1 MAAIAPVRPRAPQ
14 VRAARRRGRG
24 PLVAVSLLLI
34 VAVTALLAAAAAVVH
49 QARQY
54 DDARTDAIVVLG
66 ASQYWGE
73 PSPVFANRLDH
84 AAQLY
89 RDGVAAQVVTVGG
102 RIPGDRTTEAQAGAD
117 YLAARGV
124 PADAIVVVARGKDTI
139 SSLEA
144 VARLRQ
150 RYGWDSLTLV
160 SDRTHLARSAAIAD
174 SLGFDAH
181 VSGPARGDGAI
192 LTPEYVAR
200 ETAGLL
206 RFAVYDRW
214 LLAGRR

>member
-1 MAAIAPVRPRAPQ
+1 MAV
-14 VRAARRRGRG
+14 VAAVG
-24 PLVAVSLLLI
+24 V
-34 VAVTALLAAAAAVVH
+34 VVH

-54 DDARTDAIVVLG
+54 DTTPTDAIVVLG

-73 PSPVFANRLDH
+73 PSPVLANRLDH

-89 RDGVAAQVVTVGG
+89 RDGVADRIVTVGG
-102 RIPGDRTTEAQAGAD
+102 GIPGDRTTEAQAGAD
-117 YLAARGV
+117 YLMDRGV
-124 PADAIVVVARGKDTI
+124 PAEAVVVVPRGRDTI
-139 SSLEA
+139 GSLKA
-144 VARLRQ
+144 VARLRDRNSWQ
-150 RYGWDSLTLV
+150 SITVV

-181 VSGPARGDGAI
+181 VSGPASGDGSI
-192 LTPEYVAR
+192 LTPEYVGR

-214 LLAGRR
+214 RLSGRG

>member
-1 MAAIAPVRPRAPQ
+1 MTTAPVRPRAPE
-14 VRAARRRGRG
+14 VRGVHRRGRG
-24 PLVAVSLLLI
+24 PLTAVSLLLI
-34 VAVTALLAAAAAVVH
+34 VAVTALLASATAVVH

-54 DDARTDAIVVLG
+54 DDSRTDAIIVLG
-66 ASQYWGE
+66 ASQYWGQ

-84 AAQLY
+84 AAMLY
-89 RDGVAAQVVTVGG
+89 REGVAERVVTVGG

-117 YLAARGV
+117 YLTRHGV
-124 PADAIVVVARGKDTI
+124 PADAIVVVPRGKDTI

-150 RYGWDSLTLV
+150 RYEWDSLTLV

-181 VSGPARGDGAI
+181 VSGPADGDGAI

-206 RFAVYDRW
+206 RFAMYDRW